1 MSAQQA
7 LVIFGATGD
16 LARRMLFPSLY
27 FLEQDGLLPADLAI
41 VGCSRADVGTE
52 KFRQNV
58 ETAVRER
65 TGTAFTPEIWNRLA
79 ARIAHAAVDATAAE
93 SFAHLDSVLAGVSET
108 IFYLSTSPSHFGA
121 ICENLKA
128 RGLANGT
135 SRVMVEK
142 PLGRDL
148 ASCRAINDALA
159 KAFSEDHIFRLDHYL
174 GKEAVQNLLALR
186 FANTFFEHLWN
197 KDNIAQVQI
206 TVAETVGVE
215 DRWSYYD
222 EYGAI
227 RDMVQNHLLQLLC
240 LVAMEPPPSLDADA
254 VRNEK
259 VKVLRSLR
267 PIAGREAQRMTVRGQ
282 YRAGVSEARAVPGYP
297 DESGARQSMT
307 ETFVA
312 LRANIDNWR
321 WAGVPFYLRTGK
333 RMPHR
338 SSEIVIQFR
347 DVPHSIFSGSD
358 LLANRLTIRLQPE
371 EQISLL
377 LMNKTPE
384 LERIDLKPLALNL
397 SLSDAFSGG
406 RRRIAYERL
415 LLEALNN
422 KPTLFVRRD
431 EAETA
436 WTWIDEVVA
445 GWKRNGAEPTPYAAG
460 SWGPAGAFAL
470 TERDGHSWYE

>member
-1 MSAQQA
+1 MTSQRAI
-7 LVIFGATGD
+7 VIFGATGD

-27 FLEQDGLLPADLAI
+27 FLEQDGLLPAGLKV
-41 VGCSRADVGTE
+41 VGCSRGEIGTT
-52 KFRQNV
+52 KFSDTVQA
-58 ETAVRER
+58 AVRER
-65 TGTAFTPEIWNRLA
+65 TGTSFADDIWKKLA
-79 ARIAHAAVDATAAE
+79 ARIAHAVVDATAPE
-93 SFAHLDSVLAGVSET
+93 SFANLGAPLAGTDEV
-108 IFYLSTSPSHFGA
+108 IFYLSTSPNHFGA
-121 ICENLKA
+121 ICQNLKA
-128 RGLANGT
+128 RGFANGK

-148 ASCRAINDALA
+148 ASCRTINDALA
-159 KAFSEDHIFRLDHYL
+159 QAFSEDRIFRVDHYL

-186 FANTFFEHLWN
+186 FANTLFEPLWN
-197 KDNIAQVQI
+197 KVSIAQVQI

-267 PIAGREAQRMTVRGQ
+267 PIAGRDADRMAVRGQ
-282 YRAGVSEARAVPGYP
+282 YRAGVSETRAVPGYA
-297 DESGARQSMT
+297 DESGAKQSGT
-307 ETFVA
+307 ETFIA

-333 RMPHR
+333 RLPHR
-338 SSEIVIQFR
+338 RSEIVIQFR
-347 DVPHSIFSGSD
+347 DVPHSIFSGD

-415 LLEALNN
+415 MLEAIHD

-431 EAETA
+431 EAEAA
-436 WTWIDEVVA
+436 WTWIDEIVA
-445 GWKRNGAEPTPYAAG
+445 GWKRSGTEPAPYSAG
-460 SWGPAGAFAL
+460 SWGPSGAFAL

>member
-1 MSAQQA
+1 
-7 LVIFGATGD
+7 
-16 LARRMLFPSLY
+16 
-27 FLEQDGLLPADLAI
+27 
-41 VGCSRADVGTE
+41 
-52 KFRQNV
+52 
-58 ETAVRER
+58 
-65 TGTAFTPEIWNRLA
+65 
-79 ARIAHAAVDATAAE
+79 
-93 SFAHLDSVLAGVSET
+93 
-108 IFYLSTSPSHFGA
+108 
-121 ICENLKA
+121 
-128 RGLANGT
+128 
-135 SRVMVEK
+135 VMVEK

-159 KAFSEDHIFRLDHYL
+159 HAFSEDRIFRVDHYL

-186 FANTFFEHLWN
+186 FANTFFEPLWN
-197 KDNIAQVQI
+197 KVSIAQVQI

-267 PIAGREAQRMTVRGQ
+267 PIAARDADRMTVRGQ
-282 YRAGVSEARAVPGYP
+282 YRAGVSETRAVPGYT
-297 DESGARQSMT
+297 DENDAKKSGT
-307 ETFVA
+307 ETFIA

-333 RMPHR
+333 RLPNR
-338 SSEIVIQFR
+338 RSEIVIQFR
-347 DVPHSIFSGSD
+347 DVPHSIFSGD

-384 LERIDLKPLALNL
+384 LERMDLKPLALNL
-397 SLSDAFSGG
+397 SLSDAFGSG

-415 LLEALNN
+415 LLEAIHN

-431 EAETA
+431 EAEAA
-436 WTWIDEVVA
+436 WTWIDEIIG
-445 GWKRNGAEPTPYAAG
+445 GWKRAGSEPATYSAG
-460 SWGPAGAFAL
+460 SWGPSGAFAL